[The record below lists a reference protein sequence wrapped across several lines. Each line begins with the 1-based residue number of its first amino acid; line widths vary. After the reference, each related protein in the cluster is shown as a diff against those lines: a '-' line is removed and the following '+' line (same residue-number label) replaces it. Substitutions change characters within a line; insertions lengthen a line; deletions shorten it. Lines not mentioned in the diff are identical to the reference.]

1 MPIQRRVKDNRI
13 NYEQVAKLILLC
25 SQTHKSDAEANQN
38 RFIVR
43 EGLIQKMVGM
53 PLSHDDRFYIIRE
66 FNLLGWQV
74 AINPDYWLIFVVDEE
89 QLFKWDEATYP
100 YGLEQTIKAVQQGKE
115 PPLGELD
122 DYYRLK
128 PNLTAKFLGW
138 SDEDIQE
145 QLVEE
150 ALNGVEGE
158 VEEEYEETGDK
169 SLLNIKDD
177 DEIGFTNFTAWEY
190 LDYELARNGL
200 VFKSK

>member
-1 MPIQRRVKDNRI
+1 
-13 NYEQVAKLILLC
+13 
-25 SQTHKSDAEANQN
+25 
-38 RFIVR
+38 
-43 EGLIQKMVGM
+43 MVGM

-169 SLLNIKDD
+169 FLLNIKDD